1 MLSPTFHTLPSPLPV
16 FCPLPAGAQLQHPLT
31 SSAGVS
37 GAPSGRPQLPLLL
50 THPPAQPTA
59 GRHCPGTA
67 LLLHQAGSLSWSPQS
82 AAVPARAGTEEARG
96 MCTAERPCKA
106 SSPRLRFLLAFGSGF
121 PRSPRRQGGKQ
132 REGSGRTDRH
142 PPWRCSR
149 GVGSL
154 ELRAA
159 TQGPPK
165 GPRRGCPGTSW
176 LLGDSARRPPA
187 SAPVSVVGKT
197 PRQTP
202 GCGQ

>member
-1 MLSPTFHTLPSPLPV
+1 MRPQDALSSLCSSPTPQPSPLRVVTVRGQPCS
-16 FCPLPAGAQLQHPLT
+16 FTRLGACPGHHSLQPCRRGLAQRRLGGCARPNDRAKRALLDSGFSWRLVRAFPAAPAG
-31 SSAGVS
+31 
-37 GAPSGRPQLPLLL
+37 
-50 THPPAQPTA
+50 
-59 GRHCPGTA
+59 
-67 LLLHQAGSLSWSPQS
+67 
-82 AAVPARAGTEEARG
+82 
-96 MCTAERPCKA
+96 K
-106 SSPRLRFLLAFGSGF
+106 
-121 PRSPRRQGGKQ
+121 GGKQ

>member
-1 MLSPTFHTLPSPLPV
+1 MLSPTFHTLPSLLPV

-37 GAPSGRPQLPLLL
+37 GAPSGRPQLPLLPPHRSPAHCGSSL
-50 THPPAQPTA
+50 SGDSPAPSPGWEPVLVTTVCSRAGVGWHTGGSGDVHGRTTVQSELSSTQVFLDVWCGLSPRPPPARGEAA
-59 GRHCPGTA
+59 GR
-67 LLLHQAGSLSWSPQS
+67 
-82 AAVPARAGTEEARG
+82 
-96 MCTAERPCKA
+96 K
-106 SSPRLRFLLAFGSGF
+106 
-121 PRSPRRQGGKQ
+121 
-132 REGSGRTDRH
+132 RTDRH

-149 GVGSL
+149 RVGSL